1 MNWWRY
7 VILIVAVRFFCRAML
22 CKRGLCCFAVSVCLS
37 VCLSRS
43 WIVSKPVIV
52 SSKCFHHEV
61 AQPFWF
67 FHTKRHGNIPTGTPP
82 PLTGASNAGG
92 VGRNRDSERIS
103 GSIACCEARSAIG
116 VNYTSRWRQLQLN
129 CCPANKLGGLAKAG
143 APA

>member
-1 MNWWRY
+1 MPKIISKCCELVKICHINRSDQ
-7 VILIVAVRFFCRAML
+7 IFLSRDAVQARPLLL
-22 CKRGLCCFAVSVCLS
+22 CGVCLS

-43 WIVSKPVIV
+43 WIVSKPVVV

-92 VGRNRDSERIS
+92 VGRNRDFERIS
-103 GSIACCEARSAIG
+103 GSIAFCEARSAIG
-116 VNYTSRWRQLQLN
+116 ADYVALRR
-129 CCPANKLGGLAKAG
+129 LAST
-143 APA
+143 